1 MCCIFDKIEFLRVF
15 IMINVGRYNE
25 LKVLRTVDFG
35 VYLED
40 ELDGILLPKR
50 FVPEGLKVGDTINV
64 FIYKDNEG
72 RFIATTQEPKAQV
85 GDIAL
90 LEAKTVTPHGAFLD
104 IGIMKDI
111 FVPRTK
117 QLGEMFVGRKYL
129 VKIYIDEQTNRIVA
143 SEKLDVY
150 LQNEKLTVKR
160 LDIVDLLIYRKTDIG
175 FVVIINNEHSGL
187 LHHNDVFDTLN
198 IGDSVMGFI
207 KKIHEPDDTG
217 KLKYKIDVALGKPG
231 FMKVE
236 DESEKILRLLKEN
249 NGFLPYHDKSKPEYI
264 YAFFGMS
271 KKTFKMTTGNLFKQ
285 RKINFDEKGIRI
297 I

>member
-1 MCCIFDKIEFLRVF
+1 
-15 IMINVGRYNE
+15 MINVGRYNE
-25 LKVLRTVDFG
+25 LKVLRAVDFG

-50 FVPEGLKVGDTINV
+50 FVPDGLKVGDHVKV

-72 RFIATTQEPKAQV
+72 RLIATTQEPKAQV
-85 GDIAL
+85 GDIAM
-90 LEAKTVTPHGAFLD
+90 LEAKTVTAHGTFLD
-104 IGIMKDI
+104 IGIMKDL

-117 QLGEMFVGRKYL
+117 QLGDMFVGKKYL

-143 SEKLDVY
+143 TEKLDAY
-150 LQNEKLTVKR
+150 LQNDELTVKR
-160 LDIVDLLIYRKTDIG
+160 LDIIDLIMYRKTDIG
-175 FVVIINNEHSGL
+175 FVVIINNIHSGL
-187 LHHNDVFDTLN
+187 LHHNDVFDK
-198 IGDSVMGFI
+198 IEVGDQIKGFI
-207 KKIHEPDDTG
+207 KKIHEPDETG

-231 FMKVE
+231 FMRVE

-249 NGFLPYHDKSKPEYI
+249 NGFLPYHDKSKPEDI

-285 RKINFDEKGIRI
+285 RIINFDDKGIRLI
-297 I
+297 

>member
-1 MCCIFDKIEFLRVF
+1 
-15 IMINVGRYNE
+15 MINVGRYNE
-25 LKVLRTVDFG
+25 LKVLREVDFG

-50 FVPEGLKVGDTINV
+50 FVPEGLKVGDIVKV

-72 RFIATTQEPKAQV
+72 RLIATTQQPKAQV
-85 GDIAL
+85 GDIAM
-90 LEAKTVTPHGAFLD
+90 LEAKTVTPHGTFLD
-104 IGIMKDI
+104 IGIMKDV

-117 QLGEMFVGRKYL
+117 QLADMHVGKKYL

-150 LQNEKLTVKR
+150 FDNENLTVKR
-160 LDIVDLLIYRKTDIG
+160 LDLVDLIVYRKTDIG
-175 FVVIINNEHSGL
+175 FVVIINNIHSGL
-187 LHHNDVFDTLN
+187 LHHNDVFEKIN
-198 IGDSVMGFI
+198 IGDQLKGFI
-207 KKIHEPDDTG
+207 KKIHEPDEDG

-249 NGFLPYHDKSKPEYI
+249 NGFLPYHDKSKPEDI

-285 RKINFDEKGIRI
+285 RVISFDKDGIRLI
-297 I
+297 

>member
-1 MCCIFDKIEFLRVF
+1 MIQVQKLIESRRDQLAPRGKKGLVAVEAQQFRCDRDALVLERRFTCLLDKGCKVVARRLVADLPVRLSP
-15 IMINVGRYNE
+15 NE
-25 LKVLRTVDFG
+25 
-35 VYLED
+35 
-40 ELDGILLPKR
+40 
-50 FVPEGLKVGDTINV
+50 
-64 FIYKDNEG
+64 
-72 RFIATTQEPKAQV
+72 AQV

-90 LEAKTVTPHGAFLD
+90 LEAKTVTPHGSFLD

-117 QLGEMFVGRKYL
+117 QLGEMFAGRKYL

-143 SEKLDVY
+143 SEKLDAY
-150 LQNEKLTVKR
+150 LQNENLSVKR

-198 IGDSVMGFI
+198 IGDNVQGFI

-249 NGFLPYHDKSKPEYI
+249 NGFLPYHDKSKPEDI
-264 YAFFGMS
+264 YAFFSMS

-285 RKINFDEKGIRI
+285 RKINFDDRGIRLI
-297 I
+297 